1 MIKIPLQ
8 IALKIVIYM
17 LSRLPF
23 WALYLISDCIYF
35 ILYKLTGYRTK
46 VIDENLKNAFPEK
59 TDLERLTIRKEFVKY
74 LSEIVVETIKL
85 FTISEKEI
93 KKRVVV
99 YNVDYINSCFEKGKS
114 VIGILGH
121 YGNWELAGLRYSQLF
136 SQKRIIVY
144 KPLSNKFFD
153 NLMLKMRSRF
163 GASLIEM
170 KQATRKLLELK
181 NEITITV
188 LAGDQSP
195 AKSEIVYFAEF
206 LNQQTPVFLG
216 AEKLAKRTNSVV
228 VFCDIRRVRRG
239 YYTCNFVPLL
249 EEPKS
254 AGNYEI
260 TETHIKYLENI
271 IRQEPKYWL
280 WSHRRWKYKPE
291 DVVL

>member
-1 MIKIPLQ
+1 
-8 IALKIVIYM
+8 M

-23 WALYLISDCIYF
+23 WALYILSDFIYF
-35 ILYKLTGYRTK
+35 MLYRVTGYRK
-46 VIDENLKNAFPEK
+46 KIIDENLMNAFPEK
-59 TDLERLTIRKEFVKY
+59 TEIERLKIRREFVRY
-74 LSEIVVETIKL
+74 LSEIIVETIKL

-93 KKRVVV
+93 KKRVAVT
-99 YNVDYINSCFEKGKS
+99 NVEYIHNCFENGKS

-121 YGNWELAGLRYSQLF
+121 YGNWELGGLRFSQLF

-144 KPLSNKFFD
+144 KRLSNKHFD
-153 NLMLKMRSRF
+153 SLMLKMRSRF

-170 KQATRKLLELK
+170 KQVTRKLLELK
-181 NEITITV
+181 NEVTITV

-206 LNQQTPVFLG
+206 LNQKTPVFLG

-249 EEPKS
+249 DEPKS
-254 AGNYEI
+254 AINYDI
-260 TETHIKYLENI
+260 TNSHLKYLENI
-271 IRQEPKYWL
+271 IRQEPSYWL
-280 WSHRRWKYKPE
+280 WSHRRWKYKPQ
-291 DVVL
+291 DVQ